1 MKSSLLRYSVALG
14 LTVAIISLNSCKKDT
29 TDSDLTS
36 SYNLAQADETYNDVH
51 NIADEAVTNGSVTYK
66 TDDANSLLAGCAVVT
81 RDTVAMPHT
90 ATIDFGT
97 GCTGVDGRTRSGKIL
112 VSYDGPYR
120 AAGTTITIT
129 FDNFFVNGNQVLG
142 TKTIH
147 NDGTNGDGFMA
158 FSINVSGQLVLASG
172 AGTISWTSQRTRVWI
187 AGESTQTRDDDQ
199 YSITGSG
206 SGTAAN
212 GDQFNATIQTPLIRN
227 LAPGCRGHFT
237 QGTVLIQRTGRPDRL
252 VDFGNGSCDD
262 EAVVTINGH
271 THLIHLH

>member
-1 MKSSLLRYSVALG
+1 MKPSFLRFTVALTITAAT
-14 LTVAIISLNSCKKDT
+14 LTLNSCKKDA
-29 TDSDLTS
+29 TDNDLTS
-36 SYNLAQADETYNDVH
+36 SYNLAQADETYNDVN
-51 NIADEAVTNGSVTYK
+51 NIADEAATSGSVTYK
-66 TDDANSLLAGCAVVT
+66 TEDASSLLAGCAVVT
-81 RDTVAMPHT
+81 RDTVSMPHT

-97 GCTGVDGRTRSGKIL
+97 GCTGADGRTRSGKIL

-120 AAGTTITIT
+120 NPGTTITIT
-129 FDNFFVNGNQVLG
+129 FDNYFVNGNQVLG

-147 NDGTNGDGFMA
+147 NDGTNGDGFLS
-158 FSINVSGQLVLASG
+158 FSINVSGQMVLASG
-172 AGTISWTSQRTRVWI
+172 AGTITWTSQRTRVWI

-199 YSITGSG
+199 YSITGTG

-212 GDQFNATIQTPLIRN
+212 GDQFNGTIQTPLIRN

-237 QGTVLIQRTGRPDRL
+237 QGTVLLQRTGRPDKL
-252 VDFGNGSCDD
+252 VDFGTGACDD